1 MVVDANVVDRT
12 ECQVEV
18 GSDHIVVGTRC
29 AMSILCNVMSAPM
42 HENSFK
48 QIEVLSSG
56 DSVSATCGMPTI
68 LILY

>member
-1 MVVDANVVDRT
+1 MVVEANMVDRI

-18 GSDHIVVGTRC
+18 GSDHIVAGTRC
-29 AMSILCNVMSAPM
+29 AMSILCNVMSARM

-56 DSVSATCGMPTI
+56 DSVSATCGMSTI
-68 LILY
+68 LIMY

>member
-1 MVVDANVVDRT
+1 MVVDAKVVDRT

-18 GSDHIVVGTRC
+18 GGDHIVAGTRC

-56 DSVSATCGMPTI
+56 HSVSATCGMPTI